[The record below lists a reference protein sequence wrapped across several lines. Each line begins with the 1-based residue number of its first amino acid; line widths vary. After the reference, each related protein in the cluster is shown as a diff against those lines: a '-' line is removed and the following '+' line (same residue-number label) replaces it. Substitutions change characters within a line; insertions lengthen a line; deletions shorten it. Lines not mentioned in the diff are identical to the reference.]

1 MSKAIWVDPHY
12 SACDVSC
19 RVIYVLLVLRVVRGA
34 CVVRHLSEAVFVK
47 IVVEMKEEIV
57 FACELN
63 SQSEGVLFLAHYQ
76 DLHFNRLQC
85 SHLHTSKHI

>member
-1 MSKAIWVDPHY
+1 MGRPALQ
-12 SACDVSC
+12 
-19 RVIYVLLVLRVVRGA
+19 RLRRFLQSNICAA
-34 CVVRHLSEAVFVK
+34 CVACAAWRVLCKEGHLSEAVFVK

-85 SHLHTSKHI
+85 SHLHTHIHSCI

>member
-1 MSKAIWVDPHY
+1 MGCLC
-12 SACDVSC
+12 CDCCV
-19 RVIYVLLVLRVVRGA
+19 A
-34 CVVRHLSEAVFVK
+34 CVLCKEGHLSEAVFVK

-63 SQSEGVLFLAHYQ
+63 SQCEGVLFLAHYQ

-85 SHLHTSKHI
+85 SHLHALIQLYVVLRD